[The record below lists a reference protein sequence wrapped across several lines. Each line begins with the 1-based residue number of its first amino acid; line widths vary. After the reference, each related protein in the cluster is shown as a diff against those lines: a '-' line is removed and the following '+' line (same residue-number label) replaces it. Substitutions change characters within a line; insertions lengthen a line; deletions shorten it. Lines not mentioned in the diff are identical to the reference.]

1 MDFRLKVPAIRVV
14 PPPEER
20 LRSLVQG
27 ADRAEAFTGKI
38 LDRARPFLDKL
49 RGMRTRLA
57 TLAVGIVAVWLFVH
71 VTFGANGMVIYR
83 AKKAEYQSLQKEII
97 GLQNENTRYTNQ
109 VSQLKTDPKRI
120 EKEAREQ
127 FHYARPGEVI
137 YVSPEAPAVPQP
149 ESRSASK

>member
-1 MDFRLKVPAIRVV
+1 
-14 PPPEER
+14 
-20 LRSLVQG
+20 
-27 ADRAEAFTGKI
+27 
-38 LDRARPFLDKL
+38 
-49 RGMRTRLA
+49 MRTRLA

-83 AKKAEYQSLQKEII
+83 AKKAEYQSLQKEIV

-137 YVSPEAPAVPQP
+137 YVSPEAPAVPPQP